1 VSARGARAS
10 RARHQAGPFRFGQQ
24 TAALVLATVLLA
36 GLPACAERV
45 PDPAR
50 PPIVRATPLDAEELA
65 AAARLHPSA
74 RLGPAWRLESAD
86 SRFGGFSGL
95 VVERDRLLLLSDRGW
110 LWSAE
115 RAPLGTVPFR
125 DGSWRVQRL
134 RVDGRTPD
142 AEDLARTPDGKILV
156 ALEGR
161 HAVAALPSGGRQH
174 RLVLDLEARPLPEPL
189 SGLPANRG
197 IEALA
202 ALPGG
207 ALLAIAEHGFGERHV
222 AALLGPGGSRLLA
235 YRSAPGFAPTAADH
249 RNGWLYVVERRL
261 SGFSGFAA
269 RLTATPVDDPTHI
282 PDLLEP
288 PLELARL
295 SGPGIVD
302 NMEGVAS
309 EPLGRT
315 GTVRLWLVSD
325 DNFSPLQRTLLMTV
339 EWAPQALARASI
351 RRFNRTS
358 SEGSSDS
365 ETDRR

>member
-1 VSARGARAS
+1 VSAPVARAA
-10 RARHQAGPFRFGQQ
+10 RARPEAGPFRFGQQ
-24 TAALVLATVLLA
+24 TAALVLATILLA

-189 SGLPANRG
+189 SDLPANLG

-202 ALPGG
+202 ALPAG
-207 ALLAIAEHGFGERHV
+207 ALLAIAEHGSGERHM
-222 AALLGPGGSRLLA
+222 AALLGRGVPRLLA
-235 YRSAPGFAPTAADH
+235 YRSAPGFAPTGADH
-249 RNGWLYVVERRL
+249 RDGWLYVVERKL
-261 SGFSGFAA
+261 SAFSGFAA
-269 RLTATPVDDPTHI
+269 RLTATPVGDPADL
-282 PDLLEP
+282 PDVLEP
-288 PLELARL
+288 ALEVARL
-295 SGPGIVD
+295 SGPGVVD

-309 EPLGRT
+309 EPIVPN

-339 EWAPQALARASI
+339 EWAPQVLARASI
-351 RRFNRTS
+351 RRFSRTS

-365 ETDRR
+365 ETERK